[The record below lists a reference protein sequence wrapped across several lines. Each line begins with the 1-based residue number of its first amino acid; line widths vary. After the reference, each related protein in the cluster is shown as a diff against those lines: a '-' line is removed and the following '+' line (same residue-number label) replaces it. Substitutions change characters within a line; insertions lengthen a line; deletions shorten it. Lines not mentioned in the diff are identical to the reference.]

1 MMKRNRFIAF
11 FLAFLAIAP
20 AVARDVLPVTGS
32 WINLFYQDERNK
44 YSNPMDMDNTDPVM
58 WRAKVREMKALGI
71 EYIVFMATANDGKA
85 DYPSKL
91 MPLAYDSSRE
101 SPVSAIIDEAAREG
115 MKVFMSIGWAENQD
129 DNLRNPAILNRQL
142 AIMEELAGLYG
153 SSDAFYGWYL
163 PVEDCLGPVLTDAA
177 VVAVNKL
184 VERAHKLTPGKKTL
198 ISPYGFFC
206 CRFDDPDFAK
216 QIMKLKVDI
225 IAYQDEVGC
234 VREEFPMPRLKNAWR
249 EMKKIH
255 DSTNIEFWGNCE
267 LFSWEKG
274 TNSRQSALV
283 PAAKPRVLSQLAAA
297 TEGGVSRIISFMT
310 PGIWSL
316 NADRFPLG
324 QPEVSERA
332 AQEYLAW
339 RNGDRTL
346 KLLEKSLTGTLGSN
360 TAAIASV
367 AVKNGD
373 ATFLTDGI
381 TGDENPENA
390 AWKRF
395 EAGYNEITVNL
406 GKADTG
412 SIFMRLLN
420 CAKRGI
426 GVPYKVYIYTAGDD
440 GNYSLA
446 QIKEMEQHPNSLHD
460 TWIEPVLIEWDT
472 PVKSVK
478 IGFQSTT
485 PLLIDELYLR

>member
-1 MMKRNRFIAF
+1 MTKRN
-11 FLAFLAIAP
+11 FLLSLLASLSLTA
-20 AVARDVLPVTGS
+20 AVAADVLPVTGS

-44 YSNPMDMDNTDPVM
+44 YSNPMDMDNTDPDM

-91 MPLAYDSSRE
+91 MPLAYDARRE

-129 DNLRNPAILNRQL
+129 DNLRNPVILNRQL
-142 AIMEELAGLYG
+142 AIMEELAHLYG
-153 SSDAFYGWYL
+153 NNEAFYGWYL
-163 PVEDCLGPVLTDAA
+163 PVEDCLGPVLSDAA

-184 VERAHKLTPGKKTL
+184 VDRAHKLTPGKKTL
-198 ISPYGFFC
+198 ISPYGFYC
-206 CRFDDPDFAK
+206 CHFDDPQFAR
-216 QIMKLKVDI
+216 QIKRLKVDI

-255 DSTNIEFWGNCE
+255 DETNIEFWGNCE

-283 PAAKPRVLSQLAAA
+283 PAAMPRVISQLAAA
-297 TEGGVSRIISFMT
+297 SEGGVSRIISFMT

-316 NADRFPLG
+316 NADRYPLG
-324 QPEVSERA
+324 QPEVSQRA
-332 AQEYLAW
+332 AQEYLSW
-339 RNGDRTL
+339 RNGDHTL
-346 KLLEKSLTGTLGSN
+346 KLLEASITGSLTSN
-360 TAAIASV
+360 SRAIASV
-367 AVKNGD
+367 KSSRGNASL
-373 ATFLTDGI
+373 LTDGI
-381 TGDENPENA
+381 TGDENPENS
-390 AWKRF
+390 AWMQL
-395 EAGYNEITVNL
+395 EAGYNEITINL
-406 GKADTG
+406 DKPATG
-412 SIFMRLLN
+412 SLFLRLLN

-426 GVPYKVYIYTAGDD
+426 GVPYKVYIYTADNA
-440 GNYSLA
+440 NYRLE
-446 QIKEMEQHPNSLHD
+446 QIIDMAQHPNSLHD
-460 TWIEPVLIEWDT
+460 TWIEPLLLRWST
-472 PVKSVK
+472 SAKSVK

-485 PLLIDELYLR
+485 PLLLDELYLR